1 MKCPYNRK
9 SEMHTQH
16 WEQSPDE
23 STGQIVRGSTIDK
36 WNYSLMECEKENCG
50 AWQDGRC
57 QYAPMNLNNN

>member
-1 MKCPYNRK
+1 
-9 SEMHTQH
+9 MHTQH

-50 AWQDGRC
+50 AWQDGGC
-57 QYAPMNLNNN
+57 QYASMNLNNN